1 MDSQIIAEV
10 AIVDCRAFVAV
21 VFSTSPGTKVA
32 DGFSYNL
39 NGQVSAAAAYFRA
52 SRRRLQTVLAGCT
65 YDQIFHES
73 TQAGHRTRL
82 SRLRGSRLLFSEVK
96 CSTCC

>member
-32 DGFSYNL
+32 DGFSYIL
-39 NGQVSAAAAYFRA
+39 NGVQFCCGVCSNCLLGGPFTRA
-52 SRRRLQTVLAGCT
+52 R
-65 YDQIFHES
+65 II
-73 TQAGHRTRL
+73 
-82 SRLRGSRLLFSEVK
+82 RGTGAK
-96 CSTCC
+96 